1 MPNNFSSIGFAA
13 ESQEDFDAIISKV
26 LDDENIDQCD
36 TPKGIYLRWKQKD
49 EFGPEVFFQIVDDQI
64 VSVAPFFRGKSEV
77 ITGITTQVDI
87 PETTPLDAFLHGWA
101 SPETDDPESG
111 TYPYV
116 FEMMSLF
123 AYDELELPS
132 MNAMSVCAIA
142 REIDVFESEEDYDKA
157 QDGEEVAM
165 ASESFIPSG
174 LFAPELEDDEDED
187 AEEDFM
193 PAPLAI
199 FTGRILETKEMENRL
214 TGNKFHWALVK
225 TLGGTFDVVIDPEYV
240 EEPLKKDGIL
250 SGSFYL
256 TADFK

>member
-13 ESQEDFDAIISKV
+13 ESQEDFDDIISKV

-64 VSVAPFFRGKSEV
+64 ASVAPFFRGKSEV
-77 ITGITTQVDI
+77 IAGITNQI
-87 PETTPLDAFLHGWA
+87 EMPETTPLDAFLNAWA
-101 SPETDDPESG
+101 SPENDDPESG
-111 TYPYV
+111 LYPFV
-116 FEMMSLF
+116 FEMMSFF
-123 AYDELELPS
+123 AYDELKFP
-132 MNAMSVCAIA
+132 AMLAISVCAIA
-142 REIDVFESEEDYDKA
+142 REVDVYESEEAYDKA

-174 LFAPELEDDEDED
+174 LFAPEMDEDGE
-187 AEEDFM
+187 EEDEEFI

-199 FTGRILETKEMENRL
+199 FTGKILETKEIENRL

-240 EEPLKKDGIL
+240 DEPLKKDGIL